1 MCVCVCVCLLV
12 SGIYYYESN
21 NISESLLAF
30 REAVC
35 EPDYEQNDHDGVS
48 EAYGLYECEALN
60 QERGSLVTQEGRS
73 IAFPN
78 SMQHRVAPFA
88 LLDGAQPGWRKILVF
103 FLCDPNKRVRSTST
117 DQVHVHIW

>member
-1 MCVCVCVCLLV
+1 L
-12 SGIYYYESN
+12 GIYYYESN

-35 EPDYEQNDHDGVS
+35 EPNYEQNDRNGVW
-48 EAYGLYECEALN
+48 EAYGLGEGEALN

-103 FLCDPNKRVRSTST
+103 FLCDPNKRVRLTST